1 MNGGG
6 IPPKPTTIDITSAFD
21 LSGWESGHYIAG
33 RSNKDHNLGGIYAAP
48 LETIESSGF
57 VNIEGYSKLT
67 MTVLQQSNSSSFA
80 GACFYDAS
88 QNAIKGIFY
97 GADSPSGM
105 IEKEIMVPP
114 GASYIRT
121 TRRIGVSYDPFKCL
135 AE

>member
-6 IPPKPTTIDITSAFD
+6 IPPRPTTIDITSAFD
-21 LSGWESGHYIAG
+21 SSGWESRSYIAG
-33 RSNKDHNLGGIYAAP
+33 RSNKDHVLGEVYAAP

-57 VNIEGYSKLT
+57 VNIETYSKLT
-67 MTVLQQSNSSSFA
+67 MTVLQQSNSSSYA

-88 QNAIKGIFY
+88 QNAIQGIFY

-105 IEKEIMVPP
+105 IEKEITIPP

-121 TRRIGVSYDPFKCL
+121 TRRIGGSYGPFSCI